1 MPPDSPST
9 MQSPAGPSA
18 GIQRAIDTLQITY
31 NQSKEY
37 SERRRQQSVLVARA
51 AERQQLQSVL
61 TTYGPERRQNQTELE
76 ARAAEYR
83 QKQSVLVTRV
93 AERHFDSALGQC
105 NWEAVANELDTPLIE
120 CLDLFDATISTIK
133 PRSLIEN
140 YGGWSRMDMEALERF
155 IADYYVD
162 TSTVD
167 WTLAGAY
174 MNVDPLE
181 CQRVGQGIFNE
192 PINKVGYRR
201 IRELR
206 DSGLSWNDIYQYF
219 LQYPSVTSLRSR
231 VCWFK
236 DNLDEG
242 AAERLTAEWTDAER
256 EQMRDLIE
264 QQVDSTATSE
274 LVDIIKRELPDRPL
288 SDIRQFS
295 YQHIHELKTGRMVV
309 ALMAQL
315 RDLVAEYGEDWDY
328 IGEELGIL
336 PSRAQHNW
344 ITYGEDVAQNLGAES
359 HPFAPG
365 QQKDALSW
373 SRWAVA
379 DDEILLNIVDGSTL
393 CAAAKWEQASKV
405 LGRSVIACKCRLSG
419 INRDHSCTQATYD
432 SQSLVTSEVQ
442 RQRESSGIVD
452 WSQVSQATG
461 LGLRECLELSQ
472 YDVGKARWH
481 YDPDSF
487 SQSMA
492 ERMTDSVREHYPAPV
507 PVNYRAVS
515 NYMWVTVEDCIRIHD
530 MLQGKFKLTEADY
543 ERAAALR
550 AQGLTFNEVARHLS
564 PTLTGRNVSDA
575 LRRYSLP
582 KPVRE
587 PISVD
592 ELDEISRLVDEYAGK
607 YTVAELIDKIR
618 TQLNLGNRLNCHSTV
633 SLRIAAHPHYQTKIR
648 DIDYNDLASRI
659 AEGQTT
665 VKLAAKELDV
675 PRPALASRMQ
685 NIGSKPFSSKW
696 TEEEIR
702 KLIDYVQGCVSKPD
716 FVYFS
721 KVLGTKSSTQCSRKT
736 FELKRKGVLP
746 YPPTI

>member
-359 HPFAPG
+359 HPFG
-365 QQKDALSW
+365 QVNM
-373 SRWAVA
+373 VA
-379 DDEILLNIVDGSTL
+379 AIT
-393 CAAAKWEQASKV
+393 
-405 LGRSVIACKCRLSG
+405 SG
-419 INRDHSCTQATYD
+419 N
-432 SQSLVTSEVQ
+432 QSLVTSEVQ

>member
-1 MPPDSPST
+1 MPSDSPST

-140 YGGWSRMDMEALERF
+140 YGGWSRTDIEALERF

-167 WTLAGAY
+167 WTLSGAY

-231 VCWFK
+231 FCWFK

-295 YQHIHELKTGRMVV
+295 YQHIHELKTGRMGVD
-309 ALMAQL
+309 LMAQL

-344 ITYGEDVAQNLGAES
+344 ITYGEDVAQHLGAES
-359 HPFAPG
+359 HPFS
-365 QQKDALSW
+365 QVNM
-373 SRWAVA
+373 VA
-379 DDEILLNIVDGSTL
+379 AIT
-393 CAAAKWEQASKV
+393 
-405 LGRSVIACKCRLSG
+405 SG
-419 INRDHSCTQATYD
+419 N
-432 SQSLVTSEVQ
+432 EVQ

-633 SLRIAAHPHYQTKIR
+633 SLRIAAHPHYQTKMR